1 MSEFHVFGLSQKGTL
16 IKYDFTSVD
25 QVDLIGLPRIKDQY
39 NSELQKNLLS
49 LNPQPNKDY
58 KVWPDGCL
66 RSEVLLNKRLENW
79 LRGVEVLNEL
89 HESEGL
95 SVVKSWGT
103 LEYSGVRL
111 INELKK
117 VIKEIIEI
125 VPNEEVT
132 KKLEN

>member
-1 MSEFHVFGLSQKGTL
+1 
-16 IKYDFTSVD
+16 
-25 QVDLIGLPRIKDQY
+25 
-39 NSELQKNLLS
+39 
-49 LNPQPNKDY
+49 
-58 KVWPDGCL
+58 
-66 RSEVLLNKRLENW
+66 LLNKRLENW